1 QCNVGPCKYDMQH
14 TINQWTRATTAAK
27 NAGMKFL
34 DPVVGSTDRMTI
46 PSSEK
51 IEDTKWTGSAGVDL
65 IIREAMK
72 ASKERPLVII
82 IGGQATTVA
91 NAVLKN
97 PSIADRLFVFHVN
110 GYRDAP
116 RPRGFNTIDAWSA
129 YVVMSKVRYVNFTGD
144 QYG

>member
-1 QCNVGPCKYDMQH
+1 KIKYRISNGLQIEGVDAKSPIIYDNDMVEDTPEDQLLWLKYHYGEINLVGNIITRNMDQCNVGPCKYDMQH

-72 ASKERPLVII
+72 ASKERPL
-82 IGGQATTVA
+82 
-91 NAVLKN
+91 
-97 PSIADRLFVFHVN
+97 
-110 GYRDAP
+110 
-116 RPRGFNTIDAWSA
+116 
-129 YVVMSKVRYVNFTGD
+129 
-144 QYG
+144 